1 MMEQTFSFVKPDGVK
16 RGLVGEIIKRFE
28 NAGLKLV
35 ACKMIIPSKD
45 LFAKHYNSSDPARI
59 KLWGEKTLKS
69 YEKAGV
75 DAMKELGTTDTTE
88 LGKMVSGW
96 LMNYVTSAPIV
107 AMIWEGENA
116 VQKGMDL
123 TGPTMPADA
132 PKGTIRGDFSKDSAV
147 FANAQKRGV
156 LNLIHVSTSIEEA
169 NFEKNLWF
177 TPSEIY
183 EYERSNETSN

>member
-1 MMEQTFSFVKPDGVK
+1 MEQTFSFVKPDGVK

-28 NAGLKLV
+28 KAGLKLV
-35 ACKMIIPSKD
+35 ACKMIAPSKD
-45 LFAKHYNSSDPARI
+45 LFSKHYNSKDPERL

-75 DAMKELGTTDTTE
+75 DPMKELGTTDKE
-88 LGKMVSGW
+88 VLGRMVSGW
-96 LMNYVTSAPIV
+96 LMNYVTSTPIV

-116 VQKGMDL
+116 VQKAMDL
-123 TGPTMPADA
+123 TGPTMPSDA

-147 FANAQKRGV
+147 FANAEKRGV
-156 LNLIHVSTSIEEA
+156 LNLIHVSTSLKEA

-177 TPSEIY
+177 TPSEIHQY
-183 EYERSNETSN
+183 

>member
-1 MMEQTFSFVKPDGVK
+1 MEQTFSFVKPDGIK

-28 NAGLKLV
+28 KAGLKLV
-35 ACKMIIPSKD
+35 ACKMIKPSEEM
-45 LFAKHYNSSDPARI
+45 FMKHYNSKDPARL

-69 YEKAGV
+69 YTKAGK
-75 DAMKELGTTDTTE
+75 DATQELGTTDETE

-96 LMNYVTSAPIV
+96 LMKYVTSGPV
-107 AMIWEGENA
+107 LAMIWEGETA
-116 VQKGMDL
+116 VSKAMDL
-123 TGPTMPADA
+123 TGPTMPVDA

-169 NFEKNLWF
+169 NFEKSLWF
-177 TPSEIY
+177 NPSEIH
-183 EYERSNETSN
+183 EYKRTGENP